1 MRIETY
7 ASLRQHVQA
16 WRDGYLRFLVI
27 EGRGGVG
34 KSYTFKDVL
43 GDQYEPSG
51 ADGGLILDNN
61 ESTVLWFSGH
71 ATPFSIYK
79 RTEARPDAKVVFDD
93 VDSLLN
99 NKNSVALL
107 KQICETGSSEVRW
120 STTRG
125 REEETM
131 RYTST
136 HNVALITNDVSFGG
150 GHLSAL
156 QDRAIYIEFD
166 PNPQELLEKTH
177 EITENEEILDYV
189 HENALHTSDG
199 YSLRRVEKA
208 IEMLTAGLNWQ
219 KVFDPLAD
227 EISYETLANQLHAA
241 YDSGDLTREEMNE
254 RWETRTDTQ
263 PRNLYRHRSEDA

>member
-1 MRIETY
+1 MKINTY
-7 ASLRQHVQA
+7 DELRDYVDA
-16 WRDGYLRFLVI
+16 WSEGYLRFLVL

-43 GDQYEPSG
+43 ENQYEPT
-51 ADGGLILDNN
+51 GGDNDLILQDNN
-61 ESTVLWFSGH
+61 STVIWFSGH

-79 RTEARPDAKVVFDD
+79 RTEAHPNAKVVFDD

-107 KQICETGSSEVRW
+107 KQICETGASEVRW

-131 RYTST
+131 RYTSR
-136 HNVALITNDVSFGG
+136 HNVALITNRVDFNG

-156 QDRAIYIEFD
+156 EDRAIYLEFT
-166 PNPQELLEKTH
+166 PEPHELWEKTQI
-177 EITENEEILDYV
+177 ITENQEILDYIEE
-189 HENALHTSDG
+189 HNLHTTHG

-208 IEMLTAGLNWQ
+208 IELLSAGLNWRDILHPDD
-219 KVFDPLAD
+219 VDYRDTDLA
-227 EISYETLANQLHAA
+227 EQLYEA
-241 YDSGDLTREEMNE
+241 YNDGDITREEMLREWNTQTGQSE
-254 RWETRTDTQ
+254 RT
-263 PRNLYRHRSEDA
+263 LYRRVDA

>member
-1 MRIETY
+1 MRISTY
-7 ASLRQHVQA
+7 DELRDYVDA
-16 WRDGYLRFLVI
+16 WSEGHLRFLVL

-43 GDQYEPSG
+43 ENQYEPTGS
-51 ADGGLILDNN
+51 DDDLILQDNN
-61 ESTVLWFSGH
+61 STVIWFSGH

-79 RTEARPDAKVVFDD
+79 RTETHPNAKVVFDD

-107 KQICETGSSEVRW
+107 KQICETGASEVRW

-131 RYTST
+131 RYTSR
-136 HNVALITNDVSFGG
+136 HNVALITNRVDFNG

-156 QDRAIYIEFD
+156 EDRAIYLEFT
-166 PNPQELLEKTH
+166 PEPHELWEKTQI
-177 EITENEEILDYV
+177 ITENEEILDYIEE
-189 HENALHTSDG
+189 HNLHTTHG

-208 IEMLTAGLNWQ
+208 IELLSAGLNWK

-227 EISYETLANQLHAA
+227 DISYETLANQLHAA
-241 YDSGDLTREEMNE
+241 YDSGELTREEMNE
-254 RWETRTDTQ
+254 RWETRTGTQ